1 MQFAP
6 RLFNVKNIKKING
19 SGSYIMTDTGNVGVP
34 DLAVTDEL
42 LDQYRSIIYSADA
55 YQVIDWTIYDIVMEE
70 SKSYFAGD
78 KTAAEVSAIIQNRV
92 QTYLDEK

>member
-1 MQFAP
+1 MSP
-6 RLFNVKNIKKING
+6 TSLLP
-19 SGSYIMTDTGNVGVP
+19 VP
-34 DLAVTDEL
+34 ASSCPYPADLAVTDEL
-42 LDQYRSIIYSADA
+42 LDQYRSIIYSADS